1 MTLQQIIDMEMDDL
15 MRLSRADLAK
25 LTQTVAKNVERRA
38 KNVAKNVPESPA
50 LRSLEQSGGAKIT
63 TREKDLNALR
73 SEFIR
78 GVNFLQSKTSSVK
91 GAKAFRSRMR
101 EIAAGDRPMTPT
113 QEKAFWS
120 AIGKFIEAFG
130 PETVK
135 QFGSDQLFDQIRTEI
150 ANEGNTDPDEIIS
163 ALYEETKEM
172 RAFDYGENRRLS
184 AFFEPES

>member
-1 MTLQQIIDMEMDDL
+1 MDDI

-25 LTQTVAKNVERRA
+25 LTQIVAKNVERRA

-50 LRSLEQSGGAKIT
+50 LKALEQSGGAKIR
-63 TREKDLNALR
+63 TRGKDLNELR
-73 SEFIR
+73 SDFIR
-78 GVNFLQSKTSSVK
+78 GVNFLQAKTSTVK

-101 EIAAGDRPMTPT
+101 EIAAGDRPMTPA

-130 PETVK
+130 TETVK
-135 QFGSDQLFDQIRTEI
+135 QFGSNQLFDQIRTEI
-150 ANEGNTDPDEIIS
+150 ATEGNTDPDKIIS
-163 ALYEETKEM
+163 ALYDETKEM
-172 RAFDYGENRRLS
+172 RTFDYGENNKLS

>member
-1 MTLQQIIDMEMDDL
+1 MDDI

-25 LTQTVAKNVERRA
+25 LTQTIAKNVERRA
-38 KNVAKNVPESPA
+38 KNVSKRVPESPA

-63 TREKDLNALR
+63 TRGKDLNELR
-73 SEFIR
+73 SDFIR
-78 GVNFLQSKTSSVK
+78 GVNFLQSKTSTVK
-91 GAKAFRSRMR
+91 GATAFRERMH

-130 PETVK
+130 QETIK
-135 QFGSDQLFDQIRTEI
+135 QFGSTQLFDQIRTEI
-150 ANEGNTDPDEIIS
+150 ATEGNTDPDTIIS

-172 RAFDYGENRRLS
+172 RAFDYGDNQKLS
-184 AFFEPES
+184 AFFEPEP